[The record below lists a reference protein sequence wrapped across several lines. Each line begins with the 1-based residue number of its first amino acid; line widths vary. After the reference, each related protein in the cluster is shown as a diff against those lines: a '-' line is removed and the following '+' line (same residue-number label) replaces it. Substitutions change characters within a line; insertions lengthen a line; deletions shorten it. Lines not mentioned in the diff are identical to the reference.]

1 MTLVKVKPTFSIV
14 RVDETDSTNRMA
26 RALAESGAC
35 DGTVVVA
42 ERQTAGRG
50 RLGRSWLSQGDFG
63 LWFSVLLRPQFEPN
77 LGGLLGIGAA
87 VAVVRAVDKLTGV
100 RADLKWPNDVLIGG
114 RKVCGVLAE
123 ASTADGCLEWA
134 VVGVGINL
142 LAPEGGFPPELSPVA
157 TSLAEHVGSDA
168 VINRERLL
176 TAVLDELSDCISLLE
191 RGSLGARALADEA
204 ERLMRAMM
212 GCRVT
217 VKAASGQY
225 EAVAARLDDEGGLVA
240 LLDSGESIRVTSADV
255 SIGYGLAGT
264 AGPAEPAE
272 PGQPAEERPAR

>member
-26 RALAESGAC
+26 RALAEIGAC

-87 VAVVRAVDKLTGV
+87 VAVARAVDKLTGV

-123 ASTADGCLEWA
+123 ASTAEGRLEWA

-142 LAPEGGFPPELSPVA
+142 FAPEGGFPPQLAQVA
-157 TSLAEHVGSDA
+157 TSLSEHLGAGA
-168 VINRERLL
+168 VIDREHLL
-176 TAVLDELSDCISLLE
+176 AAVLGELADCISLLE
-191 RGSLGARALADEA
+191 QGECGARALADEA
-204 ERLMRAMM
+204 ERLMQSMIGR
-212 GCRVT
+212 RIT
-217 VKAASGQY
+217 VQAASGRF

-240 LLDSGESIRVTSADV
+240 LIDSGEPIRVTSADV
-255 SIGYGLAGT
+255 SIRLGSART
-264 AGPAEPAE
+264 AK
-272 PGQPAEERPAR
+272 PAEEVPVR

>member
-1 MTLVKVKPTFSIV
+1 MRVKRIFSVV

-50 RLGRSWLSQGDFG
+50 RLGRSWLSKGDFG

-87 VAVVRAVDKLTGV
+87 VAVARAVDKLTGV

-123 ASTADGCLEWA
+123 ASTVAGRLEWA

-142 LAPEGGFPPELSPVA
+142 FPPEGGFPSELSQVA
-157 TSLAEHVGSDA
+157 TSLSEHLGPDT
-168 VINRERLL
+168 VITRECLL
-176 TAVLDELSDCISLLE
+176 TAVLDELADCISLLE
-191 RGSLGARALADEA
+191 RGARGARALADEA
-204 ERLMRAMM
+204 ERLMQAMI
-212 GCRVT
+212 GRRIA
-217 VKAASGQY
+217 VKAASGEY
-225 EAVAARLDDEGGLVA
+225 EAVAARMDDEGGLVA

-255 SIGYGLAGT
+255 SIGLGWART
-264 AGPAEPAE
+264 AK
-272 PGQPAEERPAR
+272 PAEEAPAR